1 MNYKLKK
8 KYFAIIT
15 VRENELQQIIG
26 FKRIKP
32 TDKKFS
38 FRGKTFIIQIE
49 YPTYLKGNK
58 VFYFYN
64 FLDESLLLFNDTSD
78 KEIINA
84 DIIDQVLTKSIVNQL
99 TANLNQKWK
108 VELPMLLFSA
118 GFGGLLGFI
127 IASYI

>member
-1 MNYKLKK
+1 MKFKISK

-15 VRENELQQIIG
+15 VRENDLQNIIG

-32 TDKKFS
+32 TSKHFS
-38 FRGKTFIIQIE
+38 FKGKSFPITIE
-49 YPTYLKGNK
+49 FPTYIKGNK
-58 VFYFYN
+58 VYYFYN
-64 FLDESLLLFNDTSD
+64 FLDEALLLFNDKSN
-78 KEIINA
+78 KEIMNA
-84 DIIDQVLTKSIVNQL
+84 DIIDKILAKSIVNQL

>member
-1 MNYKLKK
+1 MKFKQNK

-15 VRENELQQIIG
+15 VRENELQNVIG

-32 TDKKFS
+32 TDKNFS
-38 FRGKTFIIQIE
+38 FKGKTFIISVE
-49 YPTYLKGNK
+49 YPTYIKGNK
-58 VFYFYN
+58 VYYFYN
-64 FLDESLLLFNDTSD
+64 FLDESLLLFNDKSSR
-78 KEIINA
+78 EIMNA
-84 DIIDQVLTKSIVNQL
+84 DIIDQILAKSIVNQL

-127 IASYI
+127 IATYI

>member
-1 MNYKLKK
+1 MNFKINR

-15 VRENELQQIIG
+15 VRENELQNVIG
-26 FKRIKP
+26 FKRIKA
-32 TDKKFS
+32 TDKTFS
-38 FRGKTFIIQIE
+38 FKGKTFPITAE
-49 YPTYLKGNK
+49 NPTYIKGNK
-58 VFYFYN
+58 VYYFYN
-64 FLDESLLLFNDTSD
+64 FLDESLLLFNDKSNR
-78 KEIINA
+78 EIMNA
-84 DIIDQVLTKSIVNQL
+84 DIIDKIMAKNIVNQL